1 MKVTV
6 IKQIILYVHST
17 HAFRQYGAATENNR
31 DKELQL
37 REDEETFCS
46 TIYVRTDYIAAKPS
60 LLLAPYTK

>member
-1 MKVTV
+1 M

-17 HAFRQYGAATENNR
+17 HAFRQYVAATENNR

-37 REDEETFCS
+37 SVDAETFCS
-46 TIYVRTDYIAAKPS
+46 AIYVRRTDYIAAKPS